1 MRRPRN
7 KEEWIEA
14 GLATLIVCLLVFLVI
29 APPARADARVD
40 IPQTSPDSTLSIGV
54 LNRCID

>member
-14 GLATLIVCLLVFLVI
+14 GLATVIIFLLVFLVI
-29 APPARADARVD
+29 APPARADVLAHASNA
-40 IPQTSPDSTLSIGV
+40 SPDSTLSKGV
-54 LNRCID
+54 HTRCFD